1 MNKFKYY
8 FILSI
13 TTLSLFSCSKNNDT
27 AEVTP
32 PRDYAVQYASDI
44 TDIEEYLKHII

>member
-32 PRDYAVQYASDI
+32 NYAVQYASDI